1 MSTTF
6 LQRRNSW
13 SGIAW
18 FVAAIAAFAGAAWA
32 DSWIALVALLCA
44 EALCFLAL
52 SRFTHLRRAPGLR
65 ADITCAG
72 SCVLLLAAYAA
83 VAALLVG
90 YPMAHLRQEPSLGS
104 ALAVSGAAVLA
115 LLGLWHLWPAFGLVA
130 IDATYRF
137 PYGPRRSPLARSI
150 ALARHLSTE
159 NELFFSH
166 GLLVAAAL
174 LLLVQGALS
183 LAGIGTTAPGES
195 RLYALGVYALVGA
208 PLIGWLVLRRSA
220 SALLLECRRERAERS
235 HEAVPNNVER
245 PTPEPAA
252 ALPDAGADLNAMLL
266 RCVRAGQ
273 VKLALSALEHG
284 ADPNGVPPPEDRDQ
298 RSLLVL
304 AALNPDMRLL
314 RGLIAKGADL
324 NRAHAGLPPLIAAT
338 RDSQEGRVEAVT
350 TLLTNG
356 AHPNCIDADGNTP
369 LHFAALSVR
378 AIVAALLCDAG
389 AELDPVNRAGQT
401 PLAVAGEAANWELVR
416 FLLERGAKVEAPHAQ
431 PALIAA
437 AAIGEDDVQGVKLL
451 LRRKARVDARDA
463 LGRTALMAAALHG
476 HAAIAKALLD
486 AGAQVNTTDAH
497 GITAL
502 MEAARADSLDVIEEL
517 ARHKPAADLVDHA
530 GRSALMIASQSKRA
544 SEQTVRRLLE
554 LGAARSLA
562 VADGRRAVDF
572 AAAGGRWN
580 IVALLDPEYPRPA
593 TVSDAEVAPACAA
606 DSPDHLLDALR
617 FGNWNVVELFSESVR
632 RWPQTERARL
642 FAGLVTH
649 SDPAT
654 RRWLLNHGLDP
665 NATLEDGTPLLT
677 VALEQIPDALP
688 AARELVYAGAPVG
701 GGDALRRTLVA
712 CARGA
717 SAEMESFA
725 LDLLARGADCFGA
738 DAEGRTPLALAV
750 ATGSV
755 VLTQALLDYGV
766 EPQTRDRLGRTPL
779 FAALAAP
786 ADTAK
791 ALLQAL
797 LRAGANPEA
806 RSANGET
813 PLGLALARP
822 ELQYWLN
829 WPAWKAPRRALR
841 GCDLV
846 DAAAS
851 GDMTAVEKL
860 IALGLPIDATDA
872 QGATALVRAAGNGH
886 VAIVGFLL
894 EHGANPAQTAASG
907 ASALSAA
914 VSARQGAVVDAML
927 QHGVAADQRLPGGGT
942 ALMVA
947 AGLGLP
953 EFVAQLLAHGAQAD
967 AADERGTRALH
978 AAAQYAFASRE
989 VERARRTLELLLDAG
1004 AAIDACNGAGQTAL
1018 ALLLG
1023 AHAHP
1028 RTPVDQAPLL
1038 TLLAVLVKRRADVN
1052 TQDQRG
1058 VGPLH
1063 ACAMH
1068 GLLLPARALL
1078 AAGADPA
1085 RGDLLGRTPR
1095 EIAQLLGFVDVAAEL
1110 GLPAAQTRRAPA

>member
-18 FVAAIAAFAGAAWA
+18 FVAALGAFAGAAFA
-32 DSWIALVALLCA
+32 DSWVALAALLCA
-44 EALCFLAL
+44 DALCLLAL
-52 SRFTHLRRAPGLR
+52 SRFTQLRRAPGLR
-65 ADITCAG
+65 ADVACIGAYL
-72 SCVLLLAAYAA
+72 LLLAAYAA

-90 YPMAHLRQEPSLGS
+90 YPMEHLRREPTLGS

-130 IDATYRF
+130 LDATHKF

-150 ALARHLSTE
+150 ALARHLSTG

-166 GLLVAAAL
+166 GLIAAAAL
-174 LLLVQGALS
+174 LLLVQGGLS
-183 LAGIGTTAPGES
+183 LSGISIAVSGDL
-195 RLYALGVYALVGA
+195 RLYALAVYALVAA
-208 PLIGWLVLRRSA
+208 PLISWLVLRRSA

-235 HEAVPNNVER
+235 HETVSNKVER
-245 PTPEPAA
+245 PTEEPAVA
-252 ALPDAGADLNAMLL
+252 VPDDGADLNGMLL

-284 ADPNGVPPPEDRDQ
+284 ADPNGVPAPDDRDQ

-356 AHPNCIDADGNTP
+356 AQPNCTDADGNTP

-389 AELDPVNRAGQT
+389 AALDTVNRSGQT
-401 PLAVAGEAANWELVR
+401 PLAVASEAANWELAR
-416 FLLERGAKVEAPHAQ
+416 FLLERGAKVEAAHAQ

-437 AAIGEDDVQGVKLL
+437 ASIGEDDVQGVKLL
-451 LRRKARVDARDA
+451 LKRKARVDARDA

-486 AGAQVNTTDAH
+486 AGAQINASDAH
-497 GITAL
+497 GTTAL
-502 MEAARADSLDVIEEL
+502 IEAARADSMEVIEEL

-544 SEQTVRRLLE
+544 SEQTVQRLLE

-593 TVSDAEVAPACAA
+593 TVSDADIAPPCTA

-617 FGNWNVVELFSESVR
+617 FGNWAVVDNFATCIRE
-632 RWPQTERARL
+632 WPQVQRARL
-642 FAGLVTH
+642 FAELATH
-649 SDPAT
+649 SDPGT
-654 RRWLLNHGLDP
+654 RSWLLNRGLDA
-665 NATLEDGTPLLT
+665 NAALEDGSLLLR
-677 VALEQIPDALP
+677 VVLDQLPESLP
-688 AARELVYAGAPVG
+688 AAQELLGANAPVG
-701 GGDALRRTLVA
+701 GSDALRRTLLV
-712 CARGA
+712 CTGN
-717 SAEMESFA
+717 SALESFA
-725 LDLLARGADCFGA
+725 LDLLERGADCFGA
-738 DAEGRTPLALAV
+738 DAEGRTPLAHAV
-750 ATGSV
+750 GAGSV
-755 VLTQALLDYGV
+755 VLTHALLARGV
-766 EPQTRDRLGRTPL
+766 DPQTRDRLGRTPL
-779 FAALAAP
+779 FAALAA
-786 ADTAK
+786 ATETAK
-791 ALLQAL
+791 PLLQAL

-822 ELQYWLN
+822 ELQHWLN
-829 WPAWKAPRRALR
+829 WPAWKLPRRGLR
-841 GCDLV
+841 GFDVV

-851 GDMTAVEKL
+851 GDKSAVEKL
-860 IALGLPIDATDA
+860 LALGLPIDATDA
-872 QGATALVRAAGNGH
+872 LGAPALLRAAGNGH
-886 VAIVGFLL
+886 AATVAYLL

-907 ASALSAA
+907 ATALSAA
-914 VSARQGAVVDAML
+914 VSARQSAVVDVLL

-942 ALMVA
+942 ALMIA
-947 AGLGLP
+947 AGLGFP
-953 EFVAQLLAHGAQAD
+953 EFVVQLLAHGAQAD
-967 AADERGTRALH
+967 ATDERGTRALH

-1018 ALLLG
+1018 TLLLG

-1038 TLLAVLVKRRADVN
+1038 TLLALLVKRRADVN
-1052 TQDQRG
+1052 AQDQRG

-1078 AAGADPA
+1078 AAGADPT

-1110 GLPAAQTRRAPA
+1110 GLPAAQIRRAPA